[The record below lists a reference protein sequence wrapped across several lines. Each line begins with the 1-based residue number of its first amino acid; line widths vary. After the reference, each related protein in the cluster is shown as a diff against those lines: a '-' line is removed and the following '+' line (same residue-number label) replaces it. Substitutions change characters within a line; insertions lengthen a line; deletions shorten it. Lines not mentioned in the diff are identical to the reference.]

1 MGQLKAKGTDWKMLY
16 VVLYYGYFTERERE
30 RLIHSSGQKR
40 GWAGSVYTDSFS
52 SQDVEEKWTD
62 TAVSPF
68 ITGVAEPLLWG
79 TCTHTHVLLFQSSL
93 QILAHLSIPVF

>member
-1 MGQLKAKGTDWKMLY
+1 MGQLKAKGTDWKVLY

-40 GWAGSVYTDSFS
+40 GLAGSIYTDSFS

-62 TAVSPF
+62 TAVSPL

-79 TCTHTHVLLFQSSL
+79 TCTYTPVLLFQSSL
-93 QILAHLSIPVF
+93 QMLAHLSIPVF